1 MAEKENI
8 NIFLKFFLI
17 GWTLALLTLPAMFL
31 NYFGNLI
38 LGYIFNINLSFL
50 NWSLITIIIFLY
62 FNHRNGLSD
71 LETEYISSRHKFEN
85 DLRHE
90 YEEKQKGLEDDFE
103 KERKN
108 IIQEYQA
115 KERQLEFDYKKKSGD
130 FQTYV
135 ALEKKELQN
144 AWADLASKENDLE
157 WERIR
162 MERTLNDERNRM
174 KEILENT
181 RPFAHSAKLCADMKS
196 YIFDS
201 AADYLKNKKNPA
213 VGTATEIKRTLKKQF
228 KVAEAMCKEMSYKY
242 EFLLSIFP
250 ELKTYVDDEEELLG
264 LAENEN
270 LEDFEEHH
278 DRSRDYLSD
287 EEWNSLSSTQR
298 NQLALDRWV
307 KSNHNNHVIGM
318 LYELYISSRLRN
330 EGFATVEY
338 GIKHGLADLGRD
350 IIAKK
355 GNKTLIVQCKNWS
368 NNKVIHENVVTQLK
382 GTSLEYEIAHED
394 ENVIPFLI
402 STTQVSST
410 AEKFAKLLGVEI
422 RIVPLG
428 KFPMI
433 KCNINGT
440 NKIYH
445 LPFDQQYER
454 AEINKSGEFYA
465 WTVEEAEAAG
475 FRRALR
481 HYFT

>member
-1 MAEKENI
+1 M
-8 NIFLKFFLI
+8 
-17 GWTLALLTLPAMFL
+17 
-31 NYFGNLI
+31 
-38 LGYIFNINLSFL
+38 
-50 NWSLITIIIFLY
+50 
-62 FNHRNGLSD
+62 
-71 LETEYISSRHKFEN
+71 
-85 DLRHE
+85 
-90 YEEKQKGLEDDFE
+90 
-103 KERKN
+103 
-108 IIQEYQA
+108 
-115 KERQLEFDYKKKSGD
+115 
-130 FQTYV
+130 
-135 ALEKKELQN
+135 
-144 AWADLASKENDLE
+144 
-157 WERIR
+157 
-162 MERTLNDERNRM
+162 
-174 KEILENT
+174 
-181 RPFAHSAKLCADMKS
+181 
-196 YIFDS
+196 
-201 AADYLKNKKNPA
+201 
-213 VGTATEIKRTLKKQF
+213 
-228 KVAEAMCKEMSYKY
+228 
-242 EFLLSIFP
+242 
-250 ELKTYVDDEEELLG
+250 
-264 LAENEN
+264 
-270 LEDFEEHH
+270 
-278 DRSRDYLSD
+278 
-287 EEWNSLSSTQR
+287 
-298 NQLALDRWV
+298 
-307 KSNHNNHVIGM
+307 
-318 LYELYISSRLRN
+318 
-330 EGFATVEY
+330 
-338 GIKHGLADLGRD
+338 ADLGRD